1 MSSLRDIGR
10 VIFGHGWQDPLEWAR
25 AVDELA
31 DLSDDEIERLVEN
44 ARQRPVGPD
53 PLRES

>member
-1 MSSLRDIGR
+1 MASLRDIGR
-10 VIFGHGWQDPLEWAR
+10 VVFRHGWRDPLEWAR

-44 ARQRPVGPD
+44 ARQDRLAGAAQ
-53 PLRES
+53 